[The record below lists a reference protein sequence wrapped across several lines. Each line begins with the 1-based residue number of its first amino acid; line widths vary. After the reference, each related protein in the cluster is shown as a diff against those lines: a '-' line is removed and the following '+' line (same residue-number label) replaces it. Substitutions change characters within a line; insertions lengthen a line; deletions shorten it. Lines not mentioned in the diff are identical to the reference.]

1 MKTSVKLPRL
11 GDTVDEVFL
20 LNWKKSVGDTVEV
33 GEMVLEVET
42 DKASVEVPSPVSGK
56 ITELLFKENDEKK
69 TGDIIFT
76 CETN

>member
-11 GDTVDEVFL
+11 GDTVDEVYL
-20 LNWKKSVGDTVEV
+20 LAWKKSIGDQIEVGD
-33 GEMVLEVET
+33 MVLEVET

-56 ITELLFKENDEKK
+56 ITELLFKENDAIK
-69 TGDIIFT
+69 TGDIIFI

>member
-1 MKTSVKLPRL
+1 MKTGVKLPRL

-20 LNWKKSVGDTVEV
+20 LAWKKSVGDQVEV

-56 ITELLFKENDEKK
+56 ITELLFKENDSIK
-69 TGDIIFT
+69 TGDVIFT